1 MFSSYSCF
9 HCSCYLLEMWTS
21 NLVMGDLHQIERMAV
36 SLSPREC
43 LSCTDTGPVSL
54 LICLAQR
61 SNVDVVCLCLELYI
75 SHQRCIVIPQRE
87 RQKQGTGMD
96 IPMHCT
102 FPKVH
107 IMCCHWPKF
116 SDYDDCLKLT
126 FEKHLLDW
134 ERRLATKECVWLWLK
149 SLWKKENIRYGTC
162 FHISSSCSL
171 STGLPVNHQGPGYQH
186 SANYWF

>member
-1 MFSSYSCF
+1 MLLCEYQCSLPHGSRPIYLTFYWLFSSYSCF

-21 NLVMGDLHQIERMAV
+21 NLVVGDLHQIERMAV

-126 FEKHLLDW
+126 FEKHLLD
-134 ERRLATKECVWLWLK
+134 
-149 SLWKKENIRYGTC
+149 
-162 FHISSSCSL
+162 
-171 STGLPVNHQGPGYQH
+171 
-186 SANYWF
+186 